1 MQEKLQIKH
10 CKNSKVIKPNKPL
23 YFYHLVD
30 KNSDLTK
37 GILSLKYMYDHHQEE
52 LFAKYTLKYQ
62 DRVAQELKKDP
73 QTLIKEDYLTWFNHQ
88 RGKNGASYIYFFRY
102 PPTTDLGNHMQDIL
116 KDKDI
121 YCIDIN
127 DEKLRQNILD
137 IFYGYDVNTKKS
149 LDQTYYDNV
158 TKEEYFAHYQDN
170 IAMNFSTIN
179 HIAIM
184 FKEDYCPMSFIKKV
198 NK

>member
-1 MQEKLQIKH
+1 
-10 CKNSKVIKPNKPL
+10 
-23 YFYHLVD
+23 
-30 KNSDLTK
+30 
-37 GILSLKYMYDHHQEE
+37 
-52 LFAKYTLKYQ
+52 
-62 DRVAQELKKDP
+62 
-73 QTLIKEDYLTWFNHQ
+73 
-88 RGKNGASYIYFFRY
+88 
-102 PPTTDLGNHMQDIL
+102 MQDIL

-127 DEKLRQNILD
+127 DEELRQNILD

-149 LDQTYYDNV
+149 LDQTYYENV
-158 TKEEYFAHYQDN
+158 TKEEYFAYYQDN
-170 IAMNFSTIN
+170 ITMNFSTIN